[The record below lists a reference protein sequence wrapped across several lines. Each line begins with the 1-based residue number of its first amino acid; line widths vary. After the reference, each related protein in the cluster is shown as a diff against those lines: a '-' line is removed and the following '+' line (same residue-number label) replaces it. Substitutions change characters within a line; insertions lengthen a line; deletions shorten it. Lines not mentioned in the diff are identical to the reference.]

1 MNSNHSRSPFSRKK
15 GKPAVGDTWDK
26 SGKPYGQ
33 IREGH
38 AFQMPTMHSGHSRLI
53 ISVSVKF
60 QSTPRAF
67 PTNPD
72 MVGRAIQTCLS
83 LIFTKGVPL
92 KVDASIFC
100 YGFELIDYSIAH
112 EVIHMSLVMRVLNGA
127 PAICK
132 DSNVAR
138 VSSVEDGL

>member
-1 MNSNHSRSPFSRKK
+1 MKKKRNKYRCGQRTVRLAVVESNPPEVDSHGHLSKLTPNNQGYVQ

-72 MVGRAIQTCLS
+72 MVG
-83 LIFTKGVPL
+83 KGHPDL
-92 KVDASIFC
+92 
-100 YGFELIDYSIAH
+100 
-112 EVIHMSLVMRVLNGA
+112 LVL
-127 PAICK
+127 
-132 DSNVAR
+132 DFH
-138 VSSVEDGL
+138 